1 MPQTG
6 EDFYAKDSWTLKR
19 KRLHS
24 SASHITQKRFEKPH
38 TCAACDHYSPWGF
51 LLKCQL
57 PIQVK
62 LCHRGS
68 CRNWRGSAVHRAST
82 RLTYEV
88 MLQDCMT
95 CAFLNSHH
103 VPRKKMQLSFL
114 LEWIHY
120 TSRNSNEVK
129 TCYLLDYA
137 RRWKCKQADSKQL
150 ATGSVIAEKERQP
163 KTKSMYRSS
172 GWRRFEFIIQLR
184 RLTELWSLICRNTDG
199 QWPGL
204 KVRFK
209 MQRTKS

>member
-1 MPQTG
+1 MPTSSVESDLSSGVWYLTLSKTGTVLCLDFSSCQRNLKASPLHEYIKKRSCEHRIFHATHCSESDTSMMPQTG

-82 RLTYEV
+82 
-88 MLQDCMT
+88 
-95 CAFLNSHH
+95 H
-103 VPRKKMQLSFL
+103 VWPMRWCCRTVWPVHS
-114 LEWIHY
+114 WIV
-120 TSRNSNEVK
+120 T
-129 TCYLLDYA
+129 
-137 RRWKCKQADSKQL
+137 
-150 ATGSVIAEKERQP
+150 
-163 KTKSMYRSS
+163 MYPGKRCSCHS
-172 GWRRFEFIIQLR
+172 Y
-184 RLTELWSLICRNTDG
+184 WS
-199 QWPGL
+199 
-204 KVRFK
+204 
-209 MQRTKS
+209 

>member
-82 RLTYEV
+82 HVWPMRWCCRTVWPVHSWIVTMYPGKRCSCHSYWSESITPAETVMKWKHATYLI
-88 MLQDCMT
+88 MLGGENANRQT
-95 CAFLNSHH
+95 ANS
-103 VPRKKMQLSFL
+103 
-114 LEWIHY
+114 
-120 TSRNSNEVK
+120 
-129 TCYLLDYA
+129 
-137 RRWKCKQADSKQL
+137 
-150 ATGSVIAEKERQP
+150 
-163 KTKSMYRSS
+163 
-172 GWRRFEFIIQLR
+172 
-184 RLTELWSLICRNTDG
+184 
-199 QWPGL
+199 
-204 KVRFK
+204 
-209 MQRTKS
+209 